1 MMRTQSPGDHRQE
14 RSLMAWMLRQRAEL
28 LQQGRRDFPSFEAP
42 SEVCNALNHAVIGG
56 KAGVLE
62 RAA

>member
-1 MMRTQSPGDHRQE
+1 MART
-14 RSLMAWMLRQRAEL
+14 LRQQAEF
-28 LQQGRRDFPSFEAP
+28 LQQVSRDFPSFEAP